1 MSFLRRSADTNSP
14 GPEQPEAPRDPVF
27 TALSARDAD
36 WMRTTALRVLA
47 ENGVEAT
54 LDDDGATFSAADGNK
69 LTLDNAAKTCF
80 YAPRDEWLSIMER
93 FFGKAARSS
102 ELPLIDE
109 LSREQLLA
117 QVRTSVLPADALTIG
132 GVDMSGYARP
142 VADNLAVVL
151 CVDFPEA
158 VTYVSDADAAQLGDL
173 DELFRAGQAN
183 TDDEPIDQIEH
194 VAEHG
199 VTVVDGASVFTSS
212 KILNMPALLGRM
224 DVADAPHGVVF
235 AAPDRGIVVLHV
247 IVDIS
252 SVEAIG
258 RVALISRSLHDD
270 AVYPVSP
277 HTYHWYRDTVT
288 RISEVSE
295 TGDLA
300 LRPTEDLM
308 TVINSLA
315 D

>member
-1 MSFLRRSADTNSP
+1 M
-14 GPEQPEAPRDPVF
+14 
-27 TALSARDAD
+27 
-36 WMRTTALRVLA
+36 TALRVLA

-54 LDDDGATFSAADGNK
+54 LDDDGATFSAADGYK

-80 YAPRDEWLSIMER
+80 YAPRDEWRPIMER

-102 ELPLIDE
+102 ELPLVDE

-117 QVRTSVLPADALTIG
+117 QIRTRVLAVDALTMG
-132 GVDMSGYARP
+132 GIDMSGYARP
-142 VADNLAVVL
+142 VADDLAVVL
-151 CVDFPEA
+151 CVDFPET
-158 VTYVSDADAAQLGDL
+158 VTYVSGADAARLGDL

-199 VTVVDGASVFTSS
+199 VTIVDGTSVFTSS
-212 KILNMPALLGRM
+212 KVLNMPALLERM

-235 AAPDRGIVVLHV
+235 AVPDRGIVVLHV
-247 IVDIS
+247 IADLS

-258 RVALISRSLHDD
+258 RVALIGRSLHDD

-277 HTYHWYRDTVT
+277 HTYHWHRGTLA
-288 RISEVSE
+288 RISEFSE
-295 TGDLA
+295 TGELA

-308 TVINSLA
+308 TVINSLV